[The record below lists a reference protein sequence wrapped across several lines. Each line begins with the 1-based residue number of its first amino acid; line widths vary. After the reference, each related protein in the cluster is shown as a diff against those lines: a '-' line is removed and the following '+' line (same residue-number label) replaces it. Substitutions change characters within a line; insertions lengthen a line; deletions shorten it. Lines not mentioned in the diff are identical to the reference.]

1 MKVGE
6 AVPLGQKLLDG
17 VLLPVRE
24 PLGLPEVVM
33 EVLRVTERL
42 GERLAVWLAL
52 GLREGL
58 LELVADWEML
68 SERVTLLQ
76 EEALK
81 LREEVCEGLYV
92 PDTVQDSESVVDS
105 DREGDFDCVSD
116 TEPLPL

>member
-1 MKVGE
+1 M
-6 AVPLGQKLLDG
+6 PLGQKLLEG

-24 PLGLPEVVM
+24 PLGLPEVVV

-58 LELVADWEML
+58 LELVADWEVL

-81 LREEVCEGLYV
+81 LREDVCEGLCV
-92 PDTVQDSESVVDS
+92 PETVQDSVPEVESVS
-105 DREGDFDCVSD
+105 EGDFVCVSD